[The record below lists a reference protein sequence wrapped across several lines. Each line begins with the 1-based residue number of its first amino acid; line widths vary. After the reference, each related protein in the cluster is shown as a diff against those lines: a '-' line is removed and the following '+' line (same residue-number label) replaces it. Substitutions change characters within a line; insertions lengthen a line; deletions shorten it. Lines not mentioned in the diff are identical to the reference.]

1 MESEKAVIVLEAL
14 AQESRLRI
22 FRELV
27 HILPDGRLAG
37 HLAEVLGIPPST
49 LTSHLQKLAAAELV
63 EFRAN
68 GRQRIYRA
76 RLDTMNILL
85 EFLMSDCC
93 QGRPAACSGLLETL
107 QPSDD
112 TGLQK

>member
-1 MESEKAVIVLEAL
+1 MEIKPSIQCLEAL

-27 HILPDGRLAG
+27 RVLPDGRLAG
-37 HLAEVLGIPPST
+37 SLSEELEIPPST
-49 LTSHLQKLAAAELV
+49 LTAHLQKLGAAELV

-76 RLDTMNILL
+76 RLDTMNRLL
-85 EFLMSDCC
+85 GFLMQDCC
-93 QGRPAACSGLLETL
+93 QGRPGACEGLLDG
-107 QPSDD
+107 PDD
-112 TGLQK
+112 SSEVARP